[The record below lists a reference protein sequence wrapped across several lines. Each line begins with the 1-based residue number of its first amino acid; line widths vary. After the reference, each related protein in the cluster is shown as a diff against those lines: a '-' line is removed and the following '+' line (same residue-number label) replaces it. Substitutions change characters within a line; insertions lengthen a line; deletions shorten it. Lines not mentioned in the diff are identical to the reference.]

1 MSDEEGVRGGLSGVV
16 RGVAHTLQLDRMR
29 KRKSEM
35 RKWKE
40 DGRVDQNGEI
50 LISFAVQSFLLIPR

>member
-29 KRKSEM
+29 KG
-35 RKWKE
+35 KE
-40 DGRVDQNGEI
+40 RDEEVEEWRD
-50 LISFAVQSFLLIPR
+50 SY